1 MSELVDGG
9 RAAVDARDWSQA
21 LALLRAADDAGAL
34 EPSDVERLAEAAF
47 WMGNLEECI
56 EARERAYAG
65 LVEEGDVRAAA
76 LVALH
81 LAFHHAG
88 RASLAVAAG
97 WLESATTLLADEPK
111 CAEQGWLAWIQS
123 IVAAELL
130 GDREEALRCAE
141 RAIEIGRAVGDR
153 DVESLGVLEKGQS
166 LIHVG
171 RVDEGLALLDQVM
184 ARAVSGLLGPW
195 ASAAIYCGTVSTCAT
210 LGDYRR
216 AAEWINEVRRRP
228 SAARSCEFPGDCRIH
243 RAQVLQL
250 RGDWE
255 EAEVEAARACE
266 ERATWDAGHV
276 AVGLDELGTLSLRRG
291 DIGAAEHAFRQVEH
305 MSGSTQPGRATLD
318 LLHGRPEKACASLK
332 EALDAAGDALARA
345 RLLPT
350 ATEAALAV
358 GDTETARRSADEL
371 ARIADQFPTVTQHAR
386 AAPACGEVALATGEL
401 ELARD
406 KLREAAECWQQVGA
420 RYDEARARVELGIV
434 LREAGEVDAAEI
446 QLQRALDAFE
456 RLTATFDVVRVTE
469 LLGRAA
475 PQSRVVRTFV
485 FTDIEDSTTMLAT
498 MGDDRWSEVLR
509 WPDSRLRR
517 LFDRYDGQ
525 EIKQRGGGDGFFV
538 AFASADAA
546 LECALA
552 IQAAM
557 TDGAGDRRP
566 PIRVRVGAHEAE
578 ATRSV
583 DDYGGRGGHQAARIA
598 ALATGGEGV
607 GSIRTGGAAGG
618 PHPGPGDRAAGARG
632 AAATGLLPAPR
643 RAWAD

>member
-1 MSELVDGG
+1 MSDLVDGG
-9 RAAVDARDWSQA
+9 RAAVAARDWQRA
-21 LALLRAADDAGAL
+21 LALLREADDAGVL

-97 WLESATTLLADEPK
+97 WLESATTLLADLPE
-111 CAEQGWLAWIQS
+111 CVEHGWRAWIEA
-123 IVAAELL
+123 IVAGEVF
-130 GDREEALRCAE
+130 GDREEELRLAE
-141 RAIEIGRAVGDR
+141 PTIEIGRMLGDR
-153 DVESLGVLEKGQS
+153 DVESLGVLEKGGA
-166 LIHVG
+166 LIHLG
-171 RVDEGLALLDQVM
+171 RVDEGLPLLDQVM

-195 ASAAIYCGTVSTCAT
+195 ASAATYCGTISTCAT

-216 AAEWINEVRRRP
+216 AAEWINEWRRRP
-228 SAARSCEFPGDCRIH
+228 VAVRACEFPGDCRIH
-243 RAQVLQL
+243 RAEILQL

-255 EAEVEAARACE
+255 EAEVEAARACDE
-266 ERATWDAGHV
+266 LATWDAARV
-276 AVGLDELGTLSLRRG
+276 AVGLYELGTLSLRRG
-291 DIGAAEHAFRQVEH
+291 DVTAAEHAFREVEH
-305 MSGSTQPGRATLD
+305 MGGSTQPGQATLD
-318 LLHGRPEKACASLK
+318 LLRGRPETACASLT
-332 EALDAAGDALARA
+332 EALDAAVDALARA

-371 ARIADQFPTVTQHAR
+371 ADIADQYQTVAQNAR
-386 AAPACGEVALATGEL
+386 AAQACGEVALATGEL
-401 ELARD
+401 DLARD

-434 LREAGEVDAAEI
+434 LRETGEIDAAEI

-475 PQSRVVRTFV
+475 PQSRVVRTFM

-509 WPDSRLRR
+509 WHDSTLRR
-517 LFDRYDGQ
+517 LFERYDGQ

-538 AFASADAA
+538 AFGSADAA
-546 LECALA
+546 LDCALA

-583 DDYGGRGGHQAARIA
+583 DDYGGRGVHEAARIP
-598 ALATGGEGV
+598 ALATGGGGLG
-607 GSIRTGGAAGG
+607 GSRTGGSAGG
-618 PHPGPGDRAAGARG
+618 RAPAGQGRAPAGPGCAR
-632 AAATGLLPAPR
+632 TPAPSTPPP
-643 RAWAD
+643 AA